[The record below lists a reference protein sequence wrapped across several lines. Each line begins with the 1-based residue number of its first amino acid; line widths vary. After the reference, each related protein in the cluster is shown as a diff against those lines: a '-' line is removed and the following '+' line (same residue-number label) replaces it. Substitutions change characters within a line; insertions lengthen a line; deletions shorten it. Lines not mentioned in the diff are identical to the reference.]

1 MMKKRLLLYTTLALA
16 VFSAISCKKDEEETV
31 VKPYLYG
38 LEFDLATFA
47 RPGQT
52 FTLKPYGVFY
62 TEESELG
69 RVPGSGD
76 IHPQGGRSGQLHRHL
91 PGVRPG

>member
-1 MMKKRLLLYTTLALA
+1 MQIGYAKTMMKKRLLLYTTLVLA
-16 VFSAISCKKDEEETV
+16 VFSAFSCKKDEEETV

-62 TEESELG
+62 TE
-69 RVPGSGD
+69 
-76 IHPQGGRSGQLHRHL
+76 
-91 PGVRPG
+91 

>member
-1 MMKKRLLLYTTLALA
+1 MKKRLLLYTTLALA

-62 TEESELG
+62 TEDE
-69 RVPGSGD
+69 
-76 IHPQGGRSGQLHRHL
+76 
-91 PGVRPG
+91 PGVEKFTPPCAADACMPAWRMLPTDVR